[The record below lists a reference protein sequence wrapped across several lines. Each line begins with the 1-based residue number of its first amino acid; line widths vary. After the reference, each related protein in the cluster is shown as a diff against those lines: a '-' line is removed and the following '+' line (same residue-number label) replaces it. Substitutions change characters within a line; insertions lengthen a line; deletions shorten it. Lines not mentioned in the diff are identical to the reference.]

1 MYRKH
6 TIQQKKVER
15 SKEQAQAESAELTR
29 QATVQ
34 LQRQNTIKSQE
45 SVRSSKKKISTTE
58 KPTVQQLQIEESTLS
73 TYASFDDDESY
84 SFDQHEI
91 AELEQKEQR
100 RMGGILSTRK
110 PKREMTKAER
120 KLKKEEAAQR
130 RITTMMAVIVGT
142 FALCWFPFAV
152 MFILFPFSESVATYL
167 SENSWII
174 EFITWIGYV
183 NSSLNPII
191 YAIMNPQI
199 KNGMLTLIG
208 KGEPWK

>member
-1 MYRKH
+1 M
-6 TIQQKKVER
+6 IQQKKVER

-45 SVRSSKKKISTTE
+45 SVRSKKISTTE
-58 KPTVQQLQIEESTLS
+58 KPNAVQQLQIEESTLS
-73 TYASFDDDESY
+73 TYESFDDDETY

-130 RITTMMAVIVGT
+130 RITTMMAVIV
-142 FALCWFPFAV
+142 
-152 MFILFPFSESVATYL
+152 
-167 SENSWII
+167 
-174 EFITWIGYV
+174 
-183 NSSLNPII
+183 
-191 YAIMNPQI
+191 
-199 KNGMLTLIG
+199 
-208 KGEPWK
+208 